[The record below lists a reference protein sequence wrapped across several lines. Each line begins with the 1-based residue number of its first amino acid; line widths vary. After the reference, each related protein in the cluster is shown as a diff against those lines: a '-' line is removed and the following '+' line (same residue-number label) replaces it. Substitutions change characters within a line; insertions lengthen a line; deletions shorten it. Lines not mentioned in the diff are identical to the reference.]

1 MAKCFCG
8 CGRELKRRQFLKRRA
23 SERGEEISEVLKPLV
38 ATNDGADAFRWHL
51 IEEGNAYVTAFQV
64 MAHGGQLSRD
74 AQDFMKEYED
84 WMPRAQRAVVPEA
97 A

>member
-1 MAKCFCG
+1 
-8 CGRELKRRQFLKRRA
+8 
-23 SERGEEISEVLKPLV
+23 
-38 ATNDGADAFRWHL
+38 
-51 IEEGNAYVTAFQV
+51 

-84 WMPRAQRAVVPEA
+84 WMPQAQRAVVPEA